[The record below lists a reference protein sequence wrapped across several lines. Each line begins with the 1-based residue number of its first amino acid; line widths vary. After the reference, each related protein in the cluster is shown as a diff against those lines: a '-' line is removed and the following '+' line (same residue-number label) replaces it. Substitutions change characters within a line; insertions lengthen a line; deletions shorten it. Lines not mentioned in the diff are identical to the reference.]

1 MHIGHARGAV
11 FGDTLSS
18 ILEEVGHN
26 VTREYY
32 INDAGEQIKKL
43 KSTVN
48 YHINNLLDNKNEVT
62 DLPDDLYPGEYILN
76 VAKKLITEL
85 SIVRDF
91 DLKEIRGLEKK

>member
-1 MHIGHARGAV
+1 MITKFQKNICMEYVSANPTGLMHIGHARGAV

-48 YHINNLLDNKNEVT
+48 YHINNLLDNKNEC
-62 DLPDDLYPGEYILN
+62 N
-76 VAKKLITEL
+76 
-85 SIVRDF
+85 
-91 DLKEIRGLEKK
+91 